1 MQSNRGIIM
10 SNNKYLIRSVVN
22 PLLEYTILSDVKGNI
37 GNKVTAE
44 AVFQKCDDSNANG
57 HKFPKR
63 VLTSALNQVA
73 DEINNRHFLGE
84 LDHPD
89 DINDVNRIATIS
101 LKNVSHV
108 ITKLAMDGNYVVG
121 KFETLDTP
129 NGAILASLLKDKIK
143 VGVSIRAITDQ
154 DISYGLNNVD
164 TINEF
169 TLISYDAVHN
179 PAYSDAYVKSVM
191 GSVFKIDGKT
201 QMKVKDRLVTLT
213 EAEFKEILQSTIMAT
228 IRKMYKK

>member
-1 MQSNRGIIM
+1 MIASPQR
-10 SNNKYLIRSVVN
+10 YLIRSVVN
-22 PLLEYTILSDVKGNI
+22 PLLEYTILSDVKGNL

-63 VLTSALNQVA
+63 VLTSALSQIKEEVQ
-73 DEINNRHFLGE
+73 NRHFLGE

-89 DINDVNRIATIS
+89 DINDVNRIATVS

-108 ITKLAMDGNYVVG
+108 ITSLAMDGNYVVG

-129 NGAILASLLKDKIK
+129 NGMILGSLLKDKIK

-191 GSVFKIDGKT
+191 GSVFKIDGKPH
-201 QMKVKDRLVTLT
+201 MKIKDKLISLS
-213 EAEFKEILQSTIMAT
+213 ESEFKEIIQSTIMAT

>member
-1 MQSNRGIIM
+1 MIASPQR
-10 SNNKYLIRSVVN
+10 YLIRSVVN
-22 PLLEYTILSDVKGNI
+22 PLLEYTILSDVKGNL

-63 VLTSALNQVA
+63 VLTSALSQIKEEVQ
-73 DEINNRHFLGE
+73 NRHFLGE

-89 DINDVNRIATIS
+89 DINDVNRIATVS

-108 ITKLAMDGNYVVG
+108 ITSLAMDGNYVVG

-129 NGAILASLLKDKIK
+129 NGMILGSLLKDKIK

-191 GSVFKIDGKT
+191 GSVFKIDG
-201 QMKVKDRLVTLT
+201 QPHMKIKDKLISLS
-213 EAEFKEILQSTIMAT
+213 ESEFKEIIQSTIMAT
-228 IRKMYKK
+228 IRKLYKK

>member
-1 MQSNRGIIM
+1 MIASPQR
-10 SNNKYLIRSVVN
+10 YLFRSIVN
-22 PLLEYTILSDVKGNI
+22 PLLEYTILSDVKGNL
-37 GNKVTAE
+37 GNKVIAE

-57 HKFPKR
+57 HRFPKH
-63 VLTSALNQVA
+63 VLSAALNQIEEEVQ
-73 DEINNRHFLGE
+73 NRHFLGE

-89 DINDVNRIATIS
+89 DINDVNRIATVS

-108 ITKLAMDGNYVVG
+108 ITSLAMDGNYVVG

-129 NGAILASLLKDKIK
+129 NGLILASLLKDKIK

-154 DISYGLNNVD
+154 DISYGLNNID

-179 PAYSDAYVKSVM
+179 PAYSDAYVKSIM
-191 GSVFKIDGKT
+191 GSVFKIDNKPHI
-201 QMKVKDRLVTLT
+201 KVKDKIISLSESEL
-213 EAEFKEILQSTIMAT
+213 KEIIQTAIMAT
-228 IRKMYKK
+228 IRKVYKK

>member
-1 MQSNRGIIM
+1 MVVNPQR
-10 SNNKYLIRSVVN
+10 YLIRSLVN
-22 PLLEYTILSDVKGNI
+22 PLLEYTILSDVKGNL

-57 HKFPKR
+57 HRFPKR
-63 VLTSALNQVA
+63 VLTSALNQIKE
-73 DEINNRHFLGE
+73 EIQNRHFLGE

-89 DINDVNRIATIS
+89 DINDVNRIATVS

-108 ITKLAMDGNYVVG
+108 ITSLEMDGNYVVG

-129 NGAILASLLKDKIK
+129 NGMILGSLLKDKIK
-143 VGVSIRAITDQ
+143 IGVSIRAITDQ
-154 DISYGLNNVD
+154 DISYGSNNID

-191 GSVFKIDGKT
+191 GSVFKIDGKPHI
-201 QMKVKDRLVTLT
+201 KIKDRLISLT
-213 EAEFKEILQSTIMAT
+213 ESELKEIIQSTIMAT
-228 IRKMYKK
+228 IRKVYKK

>member
-1 MQSNRGIIM
+1 MIASPQR
-10 SNNKYLIRSVVN
+10 YLFRSIVN
-22 PLLEYTILSDVKGNI
+22 PLLEYTILSDVKGNL
-37 GNKVTAE
+37 GNKVIAE

-57 HKFPKR
+57 HRFPKH
-63 VLTSALNQVA
+63 VLSAALSQIEEEVQ
-73 DEINNRHFLGE
+73 NRHFLGE

-89 DINDVNRIATIS
+89 DINDVNRIATVS

-108 ITKLAMDGNYVVG
+108 ITSLAMDGNYVVG

-129 NGAILASLLKDKIK
+129 NGMILASLLKDKIK

-154 DISYGLNNVD
+154 DISYGLNNID

-179 PAYSDAYVKSVM
+179 PAYSDAYVKSIM
-191 GSVFKIDGKT
+191 GSVFKIDNKPHI
-201 QMKVKDRLVTLT
+201 KVKDKIISLSESEL
-213 EAEFKEILQSTIMAT
+213 KEIIQTAIMAT
-228 IRKMYKK
+228 IRKVYKK

>member
-1 MQSNRGIIM
+1 MIASPQR
-10 SNNKYLIRSVVN
+10 YLFRSIVN
-22 PLLEYTILSDVKGNI
+22 PLLEYTILSDVKGNL
-37 GNKVTAE
+37 GNKVIAE

-57 HKFPKR
+57 HRFPKH
-63 VLTSALNQVA
+63 VLSAALSQIEEEVQ
-73 DEINNRHFLGE
+73 NRHFLGE

-89 DINDVNRIATIS
+89 DINDVNRIATVS

-108 ITKLAMDGNYVVG
+108 ITSLAMDGNYVVG

-129 NGAILASLLKDKIK
+129 NGLILASLLKDKIK

-154 DISYGLNNVD
+154 DISYGLNNID

-179 PAYSDAYVKSVM
+179 PAYSDAYVKSIM
-191 GSVFKIDGKT
+191 GSVFKIDNKPHI
-201 QMKVKDRLVTLT
+201 KVKDKIISLSESEL
-213 EAEFKEILQSTIMAT
+213 KEIIQTAIMAT
-228 IRKMYKK
+228 IRKVQKKIN

>member
-1 MQSNRGIIM
+1 MI
-10 SNNKYLIRSVVN
+10 NKSQRYLIRSVVN
-22 PLLEYTILSDVKGNI
+22 PLLEYTILSDVKGNF

-44 AVFQKCDDSNANG
+44 AIFQKCDDSNANG
-57 HKFPKR
+57 HKFPRR
-63 VLTSALNQVA
+63 VLSSALNQIKE
-73 DEINNRHFLGE
+73 EISNRHFLGE

-89 DINDVNRIATIS
+89 DINDVNRIATVS

-108 ITKLAMDGNYVVG
+108 ITSLAMDGNYVVG

-129 NGAILASLLKDKIK
+129 NGMILGSLLKDKIK

-154 DISYGLNNVD
+154 DISYGLNAVD

-191 GSVFKIDGKT
+191 GSVFKIDG
-201 QMKVKDRLVTLT
+201 QPHMKVKDKLISIS
-213 EAEFKEILQSTIMAT
+213 ESEFKEIIQSTIMAT
-228 IRKMYKK
+228 IRKLYKK

>member
-1 MQSNRGIIM
+1 MINSPQR
-10 SNNKYLIRSVVN
+10 YLIRSVVN
-22 PLLEYTILSDVKGNI
+22 PLLEYTILSDVKGNM

-63 VLTSALNQVA
+63 VLTSALNQIKEEVQ
-73 DEINNRHFLGE
+73 NRHFLGE

-89 DINDVNRIATIS
+89 DINDVNRIATVS

-108 ITKLAMDGNYVVG
+108 ITSLAMDGNYVVG

-129 NGAILASLLKDKIK
+129 NGMILGSLLKDKIK

-191 GSVFKIDGKT
+191 GSVFKIDG
-201 QMKVKDRLVTLT
+201 QPHMKIKDKLISLS
-213 EAEFKEILQSTIMAT
+213 ESEFKEIIQSTIMAT

>member
-1 MQSNRGIIM
+1 MIASPQR
-10 SNNKYLIRSVVN
+10 YLFRSIVN
-22 PLLEYTILSDVKGNI
+22 PLLEYTILSDVKGNL
-37 GNKVTAE
+37 GNKVIAE

-57 HKFPKR
+57 HRFPKH
-63 VLTSALNQVA
+63 VLSAALSQIEEEVQ
-73 DEINNRHFLGE
+73 NRHFLGE

-89 DINDVNRIATIS
+89 DINDVNRIATVS

-108 ITKLAMDGNYVVG
+108 ITSLAMDGNYVVG

-129 NGAILASLLKDKIK
+129 NGMILASLLKDKIK

-154 DISYGLNNVD
+154 DISYGLNNID

-179 PAYSDAYVKSVM
+179 PAYSDAYVKSIM
-191 GSVFKIDGKT
+191 GSVFKIDNKPHI
-201 QMKVKDRLVTLT
+201 KVKDKIISLSESEL
-213 EAEFKEILQSTIMAT
+213 KEIIQTTIMAT
-228 IRKMYKK
+228 IRKVQKKIN